1 MFDVDQKEGRMF
13 QSMMSVTR
21 FSVSD
26 NITHSTALVTAL
38 DNVTT
43 LSPTA
48 TQAINDTNIT
58 VPHKCLLLL
67 YEDIGKSRWDGGSG
81 TTVDPG
87 PGEGAFFLRVWLRRD
102 WGWCLPFYMLKNRK
116 KPVLFTFC
124 RVRYW
129 DLLLLVPNVLFF
141 MFLLWK
147 LPSARA
153 KIRVTSS
160 PIFTTFYILVS
171 TALCFFFLFMSE
183 VFSLP
188 LMNNITELVERE
200 ARPDLAGIKSIFS

>member
-1 MFDVDQKEGRMF
+1 
-13 QSMMSVTR
+13 
-21 FSVSD
+21 
-26 NITHSTALVTAL
+26 
-38 DNVTT
+38 
-43 LSPTA
+43 
-48 TQAINDTNIT
+48 
-58 VPHKCLLLL
+58 
-67 YEDIGKSRWDGGSG
+67 
-81 TTVDPG
+81 
-87 PGEGAFFLRVWLRRD
+87 
-102 WGWCLPFYMLKNRK
+102 MLKNRK

>member
-1 MFDVDQKEGRMF
+1 
-13 QSMMSVTR
+13 MMSVMT

-43 LSPTA
+43 LSPMT
-48 TQAINDTNIT
+48 TQVINDTNIT

-67 YEDIGKSRWDGGSG
+67 YEDIGKS
-81 TTVDPG
+81 
-87 PGEGAFFLRVWLRRD
+87 
-102 WGWCLPFYMLKNRK
+102 
-116 KPVLFTFC
+116 

-160 PIFTTFYILVS
+160 PIFTTFYILVFVVALVGIARAVVS
-171 TALCFFFLFMSE
+171 MTVSASDAAMVADKVGATLMLEAVLCVLLITAICSGFPLNVCTRIMCFFAVLSAMCTMESCFDRW
-183 VFSLP
+183 
-188 LMNNITELVERE
+188 I
-200 ARPDLAGIKSIFS
+200 

>member
-1 MFDVDQKEGRMF
+1 MVVLLCFIWTWRRTGC
-13 QSMMSVTR
+13 SSPWCLWW
-21 FSVSD
+21 
-26 NITHSTALVTAL
+26 HSPCL
-38 DNVTT
+38 TT
-43 LSPTA
+43 SHIRLPWWRRWIMWQLSPQWQRTWST
-48 TQAINDTNIT
+48 TQTSQCHTSACCCSMKT
-58 VPHKCLLLL
+58 L
-67 YEDIGKSRWDGGSG
+67 GSPG
-81 TTVDPG
+81 ELEEMGPQSDPG
-87 PGEGAFFLRVWLRRD
+87 SMERALFVSQFDWEGVGAGAFLYR
-102 WGWCLPFYMLKNRK
+102 GWRSGI

-171 TALCFFFLFMSE
+171 TTLCLWTNECYFCYHSWTI
-183 VFSLP
+183 SL
-188 LMNNITELVERE
+188 N
-200 ARPDLAGIKSIFS
+200 

>member
-1 MFDVDQKEGRMF
+1 
-13 QSMMSVTR
+13 MSVMT

-43 LSPTA
+43 LSPMT
-48 TQAINDTNIT
+48 TQVINDTNIT
-58 VPHKCLLLL
+58 MPHKCLLLL
-67 YEDIGKSRWDGGSG
+67 YEDIGKSRWVGGNGKS
-81 TTVDPG
+81 DPG
-87 PGEGAFFLRVWLRRD
+87 PREGALFVSQF
-102 WGWCLPFYMLKNRK
+102 GWEGTRAGAFPSRGWRTVI
-116 KPVLFTFC
+116 KPVLLTFC

-171 TALCFFFLFMSE
+171 TTLYLWTEECFFL
-183 VFSLP
+183 LP
-188 LMNNITELVERE
+188 LMSNVTELVER
-200 ARPDLAGIKSIFS
+200 A

>member
-1 MFDVDQKEGRMF
+1 MV
-13 QSMMSVTR
+13 VLLCLIWTR
-21 FSVSD
+21 RRTGCSSPWCLWW
-26 NITHSTALVTAL
+26 HSLCL
-38 DNVTT
+38 TT
-43 LSPTA
+43 SHIRLPWWQPWIMWQLSPQWQRTWS
-48 TQAINDTNIT
+48 TTPT
-58 VPHKCLLLL
+58 
-67 YEDIGKSRWDGGSG
+67 SRCRTSACCCSMKTLGSPG
-81 TTVDPG
+81 ELEEMGLQSDPG
-87 PGEGAFFLRVWLRRD
+87 PRERALFVSQFAWEWIRAGVFLSRD
-102 WGWCLPFYMLKNRK
+102 WRSGI

-171 TALCFFFLFMSE
+171 TTLGLWTVIFIITPEQYRWTSGE
-183 VFSLP
+183 SLDQ
-188 LMNNITELVERE
+188 LLQ
-200 ARPDLAGIKSIFS
+200 G